1 MKLLKDFDCSILYH
15 PSKVKIVGDSL
26 SRKSAGSLA
35 HISTERR
42 SIIKELHELIDQ
54 KLQLKMTKKCIL
66 AQFRVRSVYL
76 DRVKAVQRRDP
87 QLQKIMFDMQQ
98 GQSSEFVIDNEDT
111 LRLGTRLYVSEV
123 DKLRKEIM
131 EETYFLLTVFI
142 QVLPRCIMIFIIHI
156 GGIG

>member
-15 PSKVKIVGDSL
+15 LGKVNIVGDAL
-26 SRKSAGSLA
+26 SKKSVGSLA

-87 QLQKIMFDMQQ
+87 QLQKIIFDVQQ
-98 GQSSEFVIDNEDT
+98 GQSREFVIDNEDT
-111 LRLGTRLYVSEV
+111 LRLGTRLCMSDVVESRKDVSFSV
-123 DKLRKEIM
+123 GDL
-131 EETYFLLTVFI
+131 VF
-142 QVLPRCIMIFIIHI
+142 
-156 GGIG
+156 